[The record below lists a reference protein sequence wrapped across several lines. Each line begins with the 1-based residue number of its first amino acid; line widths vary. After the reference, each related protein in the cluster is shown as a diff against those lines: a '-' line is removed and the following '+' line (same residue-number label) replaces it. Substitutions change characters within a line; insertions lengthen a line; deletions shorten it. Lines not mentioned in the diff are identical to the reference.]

1 MNHKYRGKAIIFN
14 HIKFQDEDLPERE
27 GAERD
32 VKRLKKTLLK
42 LGFIEREIEV
52 LTDPSYSDISKKLDN
67 CKPQQLFCQ
76 FFFIT
81 KRCIIN
87 FLKI

>member
-76 FFFIT
+76 FFLLLSVALLIF
-81 KRCIIN
+81 
-87 FLKI
+87 